1 MLGRDGVVLRLRV
14 SDEEHAQDRWLWWT
28 LVVIVRPLESE
39 RGYRMLRRS
48 PRWSEAGSLDYLRDV
63 TYY

>member
-1 MLGRDGVVLRLRV
+1 M
-14 SDEEHAQDRWLWWT
+14 
-28 LVVIVRPLESE
+28 VVIVRPLESE

-63 TYY
+63 THY